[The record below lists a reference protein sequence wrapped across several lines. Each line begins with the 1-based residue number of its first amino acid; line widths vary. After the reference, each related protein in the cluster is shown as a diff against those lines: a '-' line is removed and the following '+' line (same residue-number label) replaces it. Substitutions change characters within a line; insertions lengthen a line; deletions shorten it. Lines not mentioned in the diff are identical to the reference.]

1 MNNYLKPP
9 SGTLSDHDLNELYKG
24 IYAKA
29 DRLTER
35 LLFLMFF
42 FGLFIALFYD
52 TWLVAFGVGGLC
64 LFAYFIT
71 KKLLPESNL
80 YHYVFSAISAVFA
93 AQYIYQMHGMAE
105 MHFWVFIS
113 STILI
118 IYQNWRLQI
127 PLILL
132 VVIHH
137 GTFAY
142 LQYIGYKEIYFTQ
155 LNYMDLTTFLFHGVL
170 ASCVCLVSGIWSY
183 NIRKRTVQDAQNLKT
198 LIELKAELQQ
208 SADRTNELNRNL
220 MEVNQEVQNKNEELR
235 ASEEEL
241 LASGEELRQINE
253 NLNNLVSYR
262 TQTIINQN
270 KKFIHHAFI
279 NAHKVRSPLAR
290 ILGLVNLMGHEVELD
305 ENGKELLRLL
315 NLSANELDDILREVR
330 VNLDEAEFKELES

>member
-1 MNNYLKPP
+1 MNNYLEL
-9 SGTLSDHDLNELYKG
+9 SDNRLSDHDLSELYKG

-42 FGLFIALFYD
+42 FGLFIAFFYD
-52 TWLVAFGVGGLC
+52 TWLVAVGIGGLC

-80 YHYVFSAISAVFA
+80 YHYVLSAISAVFA

-118 IYQNWRLQI
+118 IYQNWRLQV
-127 PLILL
+127 PLIVL

-142 LQYIGYKEIYFTQ
+142 LQFIGYKEIYFTQ

-170 ASCVCLVSGIWSY
+170 ASCVCLVSGIWSH
-183 NIRKRTVQDAQNLKT
+183 NLRKRTVQDALNLKT
-198 LIELKAELQQ
+198 LLNLKAELQQ
-208 SADRTNELNRNL
+208 SVDKTNKLNKDL

-253 NLNNLVSYR
+253 NLNNLVSFR
-262 TQTIINQN
+262 TQTIIDQN

-290 ILGLVNLMGHEVELD
+290 ILGLVNLMSHEVELD

-315 NLSANELDDILREVR
+315 NISANELDDILREVR
-330 VNLDEAEFKELES
+330 VNLDEAEFKGLDS